1 MKKFWEKLKTISAGT
16 WIRTAVLLL
25 ALVNQVLAMFGCSP
39 IPISDKQLTE
49 LLSTLFTIVAACVAW
64 WKNNSFTAAA
74 IEADKT
80 MKK

>member
-1 MKKFWEKLKTISAGT
+1 MKKFWEKVKTISAGT
-16 WIRTAVLLL
+16 WIRTAVLVL
-25 ALVNQVLAMFGCSP
+25 ALVNQVLTMLGYSP
-39 IPISDKQLTE
+39 LPFSDEQLTE
-49 LLSTLFTIVAACVAW
+49 LLSTMFTIFAAGVAW

>member
-1 MKKFWEKLKTISAGT
+1 MKKFFEKLKTISAGT

-25 ALVNQVLAMFGCSP
+25 ALVNQVLAMFGWSP
-39 IPISDKQLTE
+39 IPISDEQLTE
-49 LLSTLFTIVAACVAW
+49 FLSTMFTIFAAGVAW